1 MTEESRTY
9 IRGKTG
15 FSVSGA
21 GKKWTATCE
30 RMRLEYSHFTCK
42 NKLKMDIRPEII
54 KLQEEKTGITLFDIN
69 SSNTFLDLSSQE
81 KETKTKINNWYLI
94 KPKSF

>member
-1 MTEESRTY
+1 
-9 IRGKTG
+9 
-15 FSVSGA
+15 
-21 GKKWTATCE
+21 
-30 RMRLEYSHFTCK
+30 
-42 NKLKMDIRPEII
+42 MDIRPEII